1 MSWTT
6 RCIRPFLTVAAGAI
20 VFVSAAA
27 AQSDFPTRPVRLIIP
42 YAAGGPTDILGRVV
56 AQKLGEQLGQSVVSE
71 NRPGAAGII
80 GTDQVAKAVSDGYT
94 LLFTAMGTLVMNPL
108 LYSKLPYDTKRD
120 FEPVSSIASYSMF
133 LAVNPKLPIANI
145 PELIAF
151 AKKNPEK
158 LTFGSAGNG
167 TSNHLAAELLK
178 YLAGIE
184 AVHIPYKGNAAALL
198 DVVTGQISFM
208 FDLPANTLP
217 QSKAG
222 KIRLIGT
229 TGNQRSPLA
238 PEVPTIAEGGLP
250 EYNVTAW
257 FGVFAPAGTPKP
269 IIQQINRAIRQALAA
284 PEVKDKLLAQ
294 GYEVAASTPEQL
306 AEMIKTETSLW
317 SAVIKKA
324 GIKLD

>member
-1 MSWTT
+1 M
-6 RCIRPFLTVAAGAI
+6 
-20 VFVSAAA
+20 
-27 AQSDFPTRPVRLIIP
+27 
-42 YAAGGPTDILGRVV
+42 
-56 AQKLGEQLGQSVVSE
+56 
-71 NRPGAAGII
+71 
-80 GTDQVAKAVSDGYT
+80 
-94 LLFTAMGTLVMNPL
+94 
-108 LYSKLPYDTKRD
+108 
-120 FEPVSSIASYSMF
+120 
-133 LAVNPKLPIANI
+133 
-145 PELIAF
+145 
-151 AKKNPEK
+151 
-158 LTFGSAGNG
+158 
-167 TSNHLAAELLK
+167 
-178 YLAGIE
+178 
-184 AVHIPYKGNAAALL
+184 HIPYKGNAAALL